1 MEEEE
6 AKILAAARKLPL
18 ADRVEHKNWKVRSEA
33 YEDIKKGCDSAFSSD
48 DPILDQA
55 GNSGLAFYCSLNLN

>member
-1 MEEEE
+1 MADEE
-6 AKILAAARKLPL
+6 AKILADARNLPL

-33 YEDIKKGCDSAFSSD
+33 YDDIRAACDSAFSSS

-55 GNSGLAFYCSLNLN
+55 GEEHPC